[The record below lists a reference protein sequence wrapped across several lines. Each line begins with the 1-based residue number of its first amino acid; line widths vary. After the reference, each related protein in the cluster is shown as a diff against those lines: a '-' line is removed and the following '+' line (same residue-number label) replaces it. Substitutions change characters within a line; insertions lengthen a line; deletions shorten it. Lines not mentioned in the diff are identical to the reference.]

1 MAAQHDSDRA
11 LIARLAA
18 HVLWAQTEDRA
29 AATAAA
35 RKAFADSFEKL
46 VDPDGK
52 LDPAERATRAAAAKK
67 AHYARLALRS
77 AQVRRAKSA
86 ARKAGAA

>member
-11 LIARLAA
+11 QIARLAA
-18 HVLWAQTEDRA
+18 HVLWAQCPDRV

-35 RKAFADSFEKL
+35 RQAFADRFEQE

-52 LDPAERATRAAAAKK
+52 LPPDERAKRAASAKS
-67 AHYARLALRS
+67 AYYARLALRS